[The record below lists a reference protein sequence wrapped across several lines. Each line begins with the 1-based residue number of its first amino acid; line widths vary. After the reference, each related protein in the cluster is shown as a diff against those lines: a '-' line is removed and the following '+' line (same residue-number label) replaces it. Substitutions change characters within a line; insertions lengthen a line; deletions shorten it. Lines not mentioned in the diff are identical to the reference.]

1 MRGVCG
7 EHRQLCSYIHEKEL
21 EAEEGGKGAA
31 VVGRGIDSTVGVAE
45 VDTGILSSNVRF
57 LDPFEGERLSRKSSA
72 LPDNDNGA
80 FCS

>member
-1 MRGVCG
+1 MSTDSYVATHTREGVGSGGRRKRG
-7 EHRQLCSYIHEKEL
+7 
-21 EAEEGGKGAA
+21 GAA

-45 VDTGILSSNVRF
+45 VDTGVLSSNVRF